1 MLLSIANIN
10 FTTIGMVMTQ
20 LKIFFII
27 VVISFLV
34 ACGGGGAKVESTTT
48 STTMG
53 QELMDLDESFKK
65 GLLTE
70 KEYKKAK
77 ENIMKRYQ

>member
-1 MLLSIANIN
+1 
-10 FTTIGMVMTQ
+10 MTQ
-20 LKIFFII
+20 FRTLFIVAI
-27 VVISFLV
+27 ISMLT
-34 ACGGGGAKVESTTT
+34 ACGGGGAKVESTMT

-53 QELMDLDESFKK
+53 QELMDLDESYKK

-77 ENIMKRYQ
+77 ENIMNRYK